1 VAPLS
6 RPDDP
11 QLPDDVTG
19 RELDRDVLR
28 ELETLHPGTS
38 ALVARHLVMAGRLL
52 DSEPD
57 LAYAHATAA
66 RRLASRLASTR
77 EAAGLSAYVIGR
89 YSEALAQLRAA
100 RRISGSAEH
109 LPVMADCERGLGRPD
124 RALATAA
131 DPAVAQLDRAGQV
144 EMRIVAAG
152 ARRDMGQLDAAV
164 VTLQGPDLSSSSSQP
179 WTLRLWYAY
188 ADALSAAGRPDEAR
202 EWFARVVERDGD
214 GGTDAELRLAEID
227 GIVFTD
233 ALGDDAR
240 KPRTRRAGPATSPA
254 TALPWR
260 SPGTSQPRY
269 RPSASTTVA
278 SRTSRPAE
286 VWSAGH
292 RPQVRPPLLKLP
304 PALHR
309 RVIAPVAPAPVRHAP
324 SLDGF
329 GRGVLMGQTDA
340 VRKAAEAVACN
351 EVRLVG
357 RLAAAAQEKELPSGD
372 LLMTFRLVVDR
383 PPAQRRERSPT
394 VDTIDC
400 SAWRADVRRSVGV
413 GQAGRRPRGERG
425 VAAPVLARSHRCGEP
440 QRGRSRLGAAPRECG
455 RAQ

>member
-1 VAPLS
+1 
-6 RPDDP
+6 
-11 QLPDDVTG
+11 
-19 RELDRDVLR
+19 
-28 ELETLHPGTS
+28 
-38 ALVARHLVMAGRLL
+38 MAGRLL

-66 RRLASRLASTR
+66 RRMASRLASTR
-77 EAAGLSAYVIGR
+77 EAAGLAAYLIGR

-214 GGTDAELRLAEID
+214 GETDAELRLAEID

-233 ALGDDAR
+233 ALGDDDEEAENEESGAGDV
-240 KPRTRRAGPATSPA
+240 TRDGA
-254 TALPWR
+254 ALAQ
-260 SPGTSQPRY
+260 PGDVA
-269 RPSASTTVA
+269 ASI
-278 SRTSRPAE
+278 P
-286 VWSAGH
+286 
-292 RPQVRPPLLKLP
+292 
-304 PALHR
+304 
-309 RVIAPVAPAPVRHAP
+309 PVRFD
-324 SLDGF
+324 DG
-329 GRGVLMGQTDA
+329 
-340 VRKAAEAVACN
+340 
-351 EVRLVG
+351 
-357 RLAAAAQEKELPSGD
+357 
-372 LLMTFRLVVDR
+372 
-383 PPAQRRERSPT
+383 
-394 VDTIDC
+394 
-400 SAWRADVRRSVGV
+400 
-413 GQAGRRPRGERG
+413 
-425 VAAPVLARSHRCGEP
+425 GEP
-440 QRGRSRLGAAPRECG
+440 DA
-455 RAQ
+455 